1 MDDSARILI
10 PTQKHSLADNAT
22 MQIRQAILEGEL
34 APGEHLREEVLA
46 EMLSVSRGPVREA
59 LTRLEQE
66 ALVVR
71 EPNRGV
77 FVCQLNRNDV
87 DEVYSL
93 RLALEKLAVR
103 LAIETPCEAELKAMQ
118 QTVDQMRMKA
128 AVGISSHEAA
138 KLNTAYHEQL
148 CAASGHRR
156 LLASWTNLRSQI
168 YLFLLTRS
176 ELNSEFLKTF
186 HVMHQEIL
194 DAIVEKDET
203 KATALLEKH
212 FLTAYNEVTDHY
224 SRSAAAKKS
233 AALTESN

>member
-1 MDDSARILI
+1 MDESASILI
-10 PTQKHSLADNAT
+10 PTQKHSLADDAT
-22 MQIRQAILEGEL
+22 EKIRQAILEGQL
-34 APGEHLREEVLA
+34 VPGEHLREEVLA
-46 EMLSVSRGPVREA
+46 EMLIVSRGPVREA

-77 FVCQLNRNDV
+77 FVRQLNRSDV

-93 RLALEKLAVR
+93 RLALEKLAVP
-103 LAIETPCEAELKAMQ
+103 LAIENPRGFELQAMQ
-118 QTVDQMRMKA
+118 QTVDQMRIKSA
-128 AVGISSHEAA
+128 QGISSHEAA

-176 ELNSEFLKTF
+176 EVNSEFLKTF

-194 DAIVEKDET
+194 DAIVVKDET
-203 KATALLEKH
+203 RATALLEKH
-212 FLTAYNEVTDHY
+212 FLAAYNDVTGHY
-224 SRSAAAKKS
+224 RSLGK
-233 AALTESN
+233 

>member
-1 MDDSARILI
+1 MDESASILI
-10 PTQKHSLADNAT
+10 PTQKHSLADDAT
-22 MQIRQAILEGEL
+22 EKIRQAILVGQL
-34 APGEHLREEVLA
+34 VPGEHLREEVLA

-93 RLALEKLAVR
+93 RLALQKLAVR
-103 LAIETPCEAELKAMQ
+103 LAIEKPRGYELQAMQ
-118 QTVDQMRMKA
+118 QTVDQMRIKSA
-128 AVGISSHEAA
+128 QGISSHEAA

-156 LLASWTNLRSQI
+156 LLASWTKLRSQI

-176 ELNSEFLKTF
+176 EVNSEFLKTF

-194 DAIVEKDET
+194 DAIVVKDRT
-203 KATALLEKH
+203 RATALLEKH
-212 FLTAYNEVTDHY
+212 FLRAYNDVTGHY
-224 SRSAAAKKS
+224 RSLGK
-233 AALTESN
+233 

>member
-1 MDDSARILI
+1 MDDSVRVLI
-10 PTQKHSLADNAT
+10 PTQKHSLADDAT
-22 MQIRQAILEGEL
+22 LQIRQAILEGEL
-34 APGEHLREEVLA
+34 TPGEHLREEVLA
-46 EMLSVSRGPVREA
+46 EKLCVSRGPVREA

-66 ALVVR
+66 ALVLR

-103 LAIETPCEAELKAMQ
+103 LAIEKPCEAELAAMQ
-118 QTVDQMRMKA
+118 QTVDQMRIKA
-128 AVGISSHEAA
+128 GISSHEAA

-176 ELNSEFLKTF
+176 EVNSEFLKSF

-194 DAIVEKDET
+194 DAIVERDET

-212 FLTAYNEVTDHY
+212 FLRAYNEVTDHY
-224 SRSAAAKKS
+224 R
-233 AALTESN
+233 ALGK

>member
-1 MDDSARILI
+1 MDESASILI
-10 PTQKHSLADNAT
+10 PTQKHSLADDAT
-22 MQIRQAILEGEL
+22 EQIRQAILEGQL
-34 APGEHLREEVLA
+34 VPSEHLREEVLA

-93 RLALEKLAVR
+93 RLVLEKLAVR
-103 LAIETPCEAELKAMQ
+103 LAIEKPREYELKAMQ
-118 QTVDQMRMKA
+118 QTVDQMRIKSA
-128 AVGISSHEAA
+128 QGISSHEAA
-138 KLNTAYHEQL
+138 RLNTAYHEQL

-168 YLFLLTRS
+168 YLFLLARS
-176 ELNSEFLKTF
+176 EVNSEFLKTF

-194 DAIVEKDET
+194 DAIVVKDET
-203 KATALLEKH
+203 RATALLEKH
-212 FLTAYNEVTDHY
+212 FLTAYNDVTGHY
-224 SRSAAAKKS
+224 RSLRK
-233 AALTESN
+233 